1 MIGDGFCQDYIN
13 NELCIFDGGDCCR
26 NYVEKTH
33 CSQCTCHETSRV
45 HIDPLQ
51 ISKTNLLKL
60 TLLDNLKLVLIA
72 DRGDWYQ
79 ELSDNQCVISWLGDG
94 ICQKVN
100 NHVLCHFDGG
110 DCCVRTEFSTKLC
123 SDCVCL
129 HGSKYYTK
137 TLWILNYW
145 SMIF

>member
-1 MIGDGFCQDYIN
+1 MVFVKITSIMSCASLMVAIVVGIMSKKPTVANVHAMKRQEFILIHYKSVR
-13 NELCIFDGGDCCR
+13 NEIVSSKLYLYLDTVCPIFIT
-26 NYVEKTH
+26 V
-33 CSQCTCHETSRV
+33 
-45 HIDPLQ
+45 
-51 ISKTNLLKL
+51 
-60 TLLDNLKLVLIA
+60 
-72 DRGDWYQ
+72 RGDWYQ

-129 HGSKYYTK
+129 HGSKY
-137 TLWILNYW
+137 
-145 SMIF
+145 